1 MLIYLFPLPYPLVA
15 VVALSM
21 ISPGGGSPV
30 HRSLL
35 VAPSPPS
42 SSPSGNMCTDFLS
55 HLLDPGGGD
64 TAHRCGSHLRCWAG
78 RRLRLYA
85 PLKLQI
91 PQADQQP
98 PGPSIHHIIQSSPL
112 VHAYPYSSSR
122 RHFFVNVFVACFS
135 RTRATLFDFNG
146 LHDCREY
153 RERKIFVAWQKISA

>member
-1 MLIYLFPLPYPLVA
+1 MLIYLFSLPCPPVA

-21 ISPGGGSPV
+21 ISPSGGSPV

-42 SSPSGNMCTDFLS
+42 SSPSGNLCTDFLS
-55 HLLDPGGGD
+55 RLLDPGGGD

-98 PGPSIHHIIQSSPL
+98 PGPSIHHIIQSSLL

-122 RHFFVNVFVACFS
+122 RHFFVNVFCC
-135 RTRATLFDFNG
+135 LFFKNKS
-146 LHDCREY
+146 H
-153 RERKIFVAWQKISA
+153 VV